1 MSNEEKWLRAVA
13 DGRREAME
21 ALFEAFKPKIFRYV
35 LSLLRNYHGGGGRD
49 AGRLFKDFPVCR
61 SIYGGLLRRYLDVCH
76 RPPRGSGLAAPERHG
91 GAVYGAALSGTGR
104 RPRRIPVLS
113 SCCRL
118 LDKRSRDVVALHLA
132 GGLKYREIAALTGE
146 TESAVRQRY
155 SRALKHLKQILKGG

>member
-35 LSLLRNYHGGGGRD
+35 LSLLRNYHAAEDVTQDVFLKIFRFADQFTGASSAATWMFAIARRAALD
-49 AGRLFKDFPVCR
+49 WQRRNAMEEPYMEPPFPE
-61 SIYGGLLRRYLDVCH
+61 
-76 RPPRGSGLAAPERHG
+76 PAAPPPDTGFVEL
-91 GAVYGAALSGTGR
+91 LS
-104 RPRRIPVLS
+104 
-113 SCCRL
+113 L

-155 SRALKHLKQILKGG
+155 SRALKHLKRVLKGG